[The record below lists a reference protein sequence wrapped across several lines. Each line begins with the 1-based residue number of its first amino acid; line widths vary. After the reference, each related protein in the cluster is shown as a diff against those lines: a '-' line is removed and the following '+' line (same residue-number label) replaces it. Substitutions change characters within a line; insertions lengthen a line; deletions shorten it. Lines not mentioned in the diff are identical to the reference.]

1 MRIPKP
7 DWSLIYWSL
16 LFRVKRN
23 AQAPYG
29 CRGILGVLM
38 MIHHSVK
45 PEDIFNCLDRLE
57 RINPSQIPQ
66 YYGDVLPVTIL
77 IADKRVIALYGSRI

>member
-1 MRIPKP
+1 
-7 DWSLIYWSL
+7 
-16 LFRVKRN
+16 
-23 AQAPYG
+23 
-29 CRGILGVLM
+29 M